1 MPGILVNIFML
12 LNNFNIIYVGWNK
25 PYDSFSQ
32 NTLELFNLSMLDVL
46 CYHLLLLANL
56 METPQHEYNVGWSII
71 ACIGIFFVVNMG
83 YMLSLSLRKLCRFLA
98 VRRLKAKRDKLL
110 KKIEEQR
117 LAK

>member
-1 MPGILVNIFML
+1 MEKMPGILVNIFML

-32 NTLELFNLSMLDVL
+32 NTLELFNLSMLDVF

-71 ACIGIFFVVNMG
+71 ACIGIFFTVNMG
-83 YMLSLSLRKLCRFLA
+83 YMLSLSLRKLCR
-98 VRRLKAKRDKLL
+98 
-110 KKIEEQR
+110 
-117 LAK
+117 